1 MDKYRKTLKT
11 RIALLT
17 LPIILTIGLGIYDV
31 FFASEAIKES
41 FIFGFQS
48 GAIVAL
54 GLLSLFFMIRFRSV
68 LHDETKLKQQ
78 YNKENDERLK
88 IIRAKAGLP
97 MLLITSVG
105 MIMVGVIMGYSN
117 MTVSVTLF
125 AAAMCQ
131 MMISAIIKQ
140 IYLRKV

>member
-1 MDKYRKTLKT
+1 MDKYRKVLKA

-17 LPIILTIGLGIYDV
+17 LPILLALGLSIYNV

-48 GAIVAL
+48 GASTA
-54 GLLSLFFMIRFRSV
+54 LSLFSIFFMIRFSV
-68 LHDETKLKQQ
+68 ILRDETKIKQQ

-88 IIRAKAGLP
+88 TIRAKAGLP
-97 MLLITSVG
+97 MLQITSAG
-105 MIMVGVIMGYSN
+105 MIVVGIIMGYSN
-117 MTVSVTLF
+117 ITVSITLF
-125 AAAMCQ
+125 VAAMCQ
-131 MMISAIIKQ
+131 MMISVIIKQ